1 MISVGALI
9 ASGIHPTQARL
20 FADPLSAACALYA
33 INTPPRIAGFIAQAR
48 VESAGFTQLEELL
61 NYTTAERIR
70 SIWPR
75 EVTSLQQAATLTCKP
90 KELATVVYANRNGNG
105 DEASGD
111 GWTYRGRGIFQ
122 LTGRANY
129 ADAAAEIGRPYVDQP
144 DLVAMPSDACLT
156 AAWYWSTIK
165 GNLLADASQW
175 DAITKAI
182 NGGMLQAD
190 ARRQYSEQGVAA
202 FA

>member
-9 ASGIHPTQARL
+9 AAGIAPTQARQ
-20 FADPLSAACALYA
+20 FADPLSAACALYD

-48 VESAGFTQLEELL
+48 VESSGFTELEESLY
-61 NYTTAERIR
+61 YTPAERIR

-75 EVTSLQQAATLTCKP
+75 EVASLQQAATLTRNP
-90 KELATVVYANRNGNG
+90 KGLATVVYANKNGNG
-105 DEASGD
+105 DAASGD
-111 GWTYRGRGIFQ
+111 GWTYRGRGIVQ

-144 DLVAMPSDACLT
+144 DLVAQPSDACLT

-175 DAITKAI
+175 DAITKAV

-190 ARRQYSEQGVAA
+190 ARRQYSEEGIAA